1 MKDIAVDPIWVA
13 GTLFSAMAIGF
24 GWYIVRLDHLVES
37 LREEIIKMEKEIGAL
52 QNADV
57 TCTRDQDILKMD
69 MSHIRATM
77 LKMVARR
84 FMRRSLRED
93 WKAAK
98 KAKKKLKGSQLVQ
111 HGDVE

>member
-1 MKDIAVDPIWVA
+1 MKEIIIDPIWIFGA
-13 GTLFSAMAIGF
+13 LFSALGVGI
-24 GWYIVRLDHLVES
+24 GWYIVRLDGMVES
-37 LREEIIKMEKEIGAL
+37 LRAEIIKIEKDIGKL

-84 FMRRSLRED
+84 FMRKSLREE
-93 WKAAK
+93 WKQAK
-98 KAKKKLKGSQLVQ
+98 KANKKLKATVLAQQ
-111 HGDVE
+111 GDIE

>member
-1 MKDIAVDPIWVA
+1 MKDISVDPIWVA

-37 LREEIIKMEKEIGAL
+37 LRDEIIKMEKEIGAL

-69 MSHIRATM
+69 MSHIRSTL
-77 LKMVARR
+77 LKMVAKR
-84 FMRRSLRED
+84 FMRKQLRDD
-93 WKAAK
+93 WKRSRKLAK
-98 KAKKKLKGSQLVQ
+98 SKHTVRVQ
-111 HGDVE
+111 QDDVG